1 MTRSWE
7 RTAGDDEEQVWPVPL
22 TVAADGAQV
31 TAHLVSGATG
41 TGGGCR
47 VPAQPDWFKVNP
59 DQTGFYRV
67 NYTDTDRETAGDSL
81 VADRTLPA
89 TDRLGIQNDAF
100 ALSRAGLL
108 PVTRFLA
115 LAESYQDETDA
126 SVWSDLATNLREIE
140 SLIAD
145 EPYLDAYHAFGR
157 RLFAPAAQRSGWE
170 APPGVRATGLA
181 DALHGAEPGRRVRR
195 PGHHRAGPGT
205 V

>member
-1 MTRSWE
+1 M
-7 RTAGDDEEQVWPVPL
+7 
-22 TVAADGAQV
+22 
-31 TAHLVSGATG
+31 
-41 TGGGCR
+41 
-47 VPAQPDWFKVNP
+47 
-59 DQTGFYRV
+59 
-67 NYTDTDRETAGDSL
+67 NYTDTDRERLASL

-157 RLFAPAAQRSGWE
+157 RLFGPAAQRSGWGGT
-170 APPGVRATGLA
+170 A
-181 DALHGAEPGRRVRR
+181 RR
-195 PGHHRAGPGT
+195 GT
-205 V
+205 P